1 MEPKAGWSAMVHV
14 TRFEPEVVQAIA
26 RHLRQGNLD
35 QTETTP
41 MKAVVSH
48 GVTLGSR
55 YQKAEELE
63 AMDVMVE
70 GVDPRLCGAM
80 AAIWCDSK
88 ATRTYLVTMKGRFG
102 EVARLIAAQLGRRDR
117 RSGAPCGWCK
127 GHRPSRRS
135 EASSE
140 AFFPHPGDRRRVSAS
155 LCHWTRERID
165 YSGMKRGSRF
175 VYLD

>member
-1 MEPKAGWSAMVHV
+1 MA
-14 TRFEPEVVQAIA
+14 T
-26 RHLRQGNLD
+26 HLRQGNLD

-88 ATRTYLVTMKGRFG
+88 ATRTYLVTLKGRFG
-102 EVARLIAAQLGRRDR
+102 EVARLIAAQLG
-117 RSGAPCGWCK
+117 
-127 GHRPSRRS
+127 
-135 EASSE
+135 EASGVYNGIILQDPAGGVLVELSRNGSERE
-140 AFFPHPGDRRRVSAS
+140 AF
-155 LCHWTRERID
+155 
-165 YSGMKRGSRF
+165 
-175 VYLD
+175 

>member
-1 MEPKAGWSAMVHV
+1 MVHV

-70 GVDPRLCGAM
+70 GVDPRLRGAM

-88 ATRTYLVTMKGRFG
+88 ATRTYLVTLKGRFG
-102 EVARLIAAQLGRRDR
+102 EVARLIAAQLG
-117 RSGAPCGWCK
+117 
-127 GHRPSRRS
+127 
-135 EASSE
+135 EASGVYNGIILQDPAGGVLVELSRNGSERE
-140 AFFPHPGDRRRVSAS
+140 AF
-155 LCHWTRERID
+155 
-165 YSGMKRGSRF
+165 
-175 VYLD
+175 